1 MQKEIQEQAE
11 KMYPSPNHPTGYAFK
26 TSEVVEM
33 ERKAFKAGA
42 KWMQER
48 DKQSFELKL
57 KEAYNLGIYRGKC
70 QILYP
75 NSKDPFITFEE
86 YYSALPSPPKTK

>member
-1 MQKEIQEQAE
+1 MGQSKRRGTLTDRVNQA
-11 KMYPSPNHPTGYAFK
+11 
-26 TSEVVEM
+26 
-33 ERKAFKAGA
+33 R
-42 KWMQER
+42 ER